1 MNDKCEFLC
10 FRTGFD
16 MQGQSKGYTALDE
29 SQLHCHTKDKARLQ
43 NVRTAQR
50 KLVIASV
57 ICLLFTIAEFIGKN
71 YFLEN
76 NCSQLLKQNCSERF
90 CGVSWKSL

>member
-1 MNDKCEFLC
+1 MLSMNDKCEFLC

-43 NVRTAQR
+43 NVRTD
-50 KLVIASV
+50 
-57 ICLLFTIAEFIGKN
+57 
-71 YFLEN
+71 
-76 NCSQLLKQNCSERF
+76 
-90 CGVSWKSL
+90 